1 MKRSLRAHL
10 AIMFAAAVAIAL
22 MVTGGAVIGVLVLQA
37 RAERAS
43 DLSQDRQPEEDEFGA
58 VRKAAAAMA
67 IVAPLAIAGAA
78 LLGLALARRALAPMR
93 EAGRR
98 AAAARA
104 SDLNLTLPKTGAAD
118 EWDELAGTLNS
129 LLEDAR
135 GSLLRMRRFTA
146 DAAHELRTPV
156 TTIIGEAEV
165 ALRRDRGVEE
175 LRSALATV
183 KTEGERLA
191 TLLEA
196 LLALARADASTLLAS
211 KTVASLD
218 EIVARSVERA
228 RRRAF
233 ESGRASLQL
242 ECVGSNALVE
252 GNPVLLSRAV
262 ENLLDNAIRHAR
274 GRVTV
279 TLGGDGQ
286 VARLRVADDGPG
298 VPPELIPELFQRF
311 VRGDAARTG
320 EGFGLG
326 LAISRA
332 IAEAHHGSLDFRPS
346 ASGAVFELE
355 LPAKFLPPQGA
366 PPHDQTFTSG

>member
-1 MKRSLRAHL
+1 VKRSLRTHL

-22 MVTGGAVIGVLVLQA
+22 MAAGGAVIGVLVLQA

-43 DLSQDRQPEEDEFGA
+43 ELSHGLQPEEDEFVA

-78 LLGLALARRALAPMR
+78 FLGLVLARRALAPMR

-104 SDLNLTLPKTGAAD
+104 SDLNLTLPKTGADD
-118 EWDELAGTLNS
+118 EWDELAGTLNA

-165 ALRRDRGVEE
+165 ALRRDRSVEE

-183 KTEGERLA
+183 RTEGERLA

-196 LLALARADASTLLAS
+196 LLALARADAGTLLAS
-211 KTVASLD
+211 KTVARLD

-242 ECVGSNALVE
+242 ECVGSNAVVE

-262 ENLLDNAIRHAR
+262 ENLLDNAIRYAR
-274 GRVTV
+274 RRVTV
-279 TLGGDGQ
+279 TLGGDEK
-286 VARLRVADDGPG
+286 VARLSVADDGPG
-298 VPPELIPELFQRF
+298 VPPELIPDLFQRF

-346 ASGAVFELE
+346 TTGAVFELK
-355 LPAKFLPPQGA
+355 LPAKSP
-366 PPHDQTFTSG
+366 DE